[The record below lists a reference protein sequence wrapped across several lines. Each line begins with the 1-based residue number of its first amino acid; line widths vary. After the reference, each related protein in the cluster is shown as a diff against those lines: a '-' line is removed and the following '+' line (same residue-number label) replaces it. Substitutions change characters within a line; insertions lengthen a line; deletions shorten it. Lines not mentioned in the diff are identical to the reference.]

1 MSSLVSNSLLFG
13 RAIWIVSR
21 LLRWQQQHTNAPP
34 RARQCSTSSSSLV
47 GAIAEAYRETAL
59 LQYRARRNGGTAR
72 RGGQRGWQQ
81 SHEPISAQFS
91 ALFGRHCALIGR
103 ALFFAVV
110 SSRVSWTQSV
120 FVWRLWRQQQQKQP
134 LEDRGCF
141 WEQDHVGFGYSMKF
155 HFSWISTSR
164 GVAYL
169 QNKQVSRVQ
178 QPCNCVAK
186 L

>member
-120 FVWRLWRQQQQKQP
+120 FVWRLWRQQQQKATF
-134 LEDRGCF
+134 R
-141 WEQDHVGFGYSMKF
+141 
-155 HFSWISTSR
+155 TSR
-164 GVAYL
+164 LLLRARPRWIWVFHEISFFLGYPSPFTWRCLFAE
-169 QNKQVSRVQ
+169 
-178 QPCNCVAK
+178 
-186 L
+186 